1 MNNYTITEATLNE
14 MGIILDAEKM
24 TSLLGHLDDELNE
37 RVGTALLEELSSEQI
52 DEYNK
57 LSETSDDD
65 QIGEWLSLK
74 IPEYKQ
80 IVQDEIDIML
90 GSVAEKAEELSKS

>member
-24 TSLLGHLDDELNE
+24 TSLLSHLDDELNE
-37 RVGTALLEELSSEQI
+37 RVGTALLEELSSEQV

-57 LSETSDDD
+57 LSETADEV
-65 QIGEWLSLK
+65 QIGEWLSSK
-74 IPEYKQ
+74 IPDYKQ